1 MSDIFTFNFPMPP
14 NLGNARMH
22 WAVKHKK
29 KTAFWQMAD
38 LLVAGGV
45 FPKPPKKPW
54 GKAKITASC
63 VVGAINDTDNLMAR
77 MKWIGDFLTTR
88 GYIVDDKPKHLEWS
102 GMPTQRVSRKN
113 LPEVLVTLERL
124 DD

>member
-1 MSDIFTFNFPMPP
+1 MNDTLTFTFPMPP

-29 KTAFWQMAD
+29 KTAFWSMAD
-38 LLVAGGV
+38 LLLKGKV
-45 FPKPPKKPW
+45 FPKPPKTPW
-54 GKAKITASC
+54 QKARITAHC

-77 MKWIGDFLTTR
+77 MKWVGDWLVTR
-88 GYIVDDKPKHLEWS
+88 GYLVDDKPRHLEWS

-113 LPEVLVTLERL
+113 SPECEITLTRVA
-124 DD
+124 